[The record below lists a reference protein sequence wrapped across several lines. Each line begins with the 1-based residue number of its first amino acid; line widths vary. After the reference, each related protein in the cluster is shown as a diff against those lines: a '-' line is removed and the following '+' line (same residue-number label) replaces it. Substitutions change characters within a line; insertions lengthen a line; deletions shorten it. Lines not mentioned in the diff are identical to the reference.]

1 MVNQRMSTKKVQQ
14 VLASDFTSV
23 SVALE
28 ESRVELD
35 SGVVVGEL
43 VAESEVRE
51 LNKRET
57 MNGGKLIPEFDAR
70 GGMLVAEQ
78 DTGETYAEEQVAA
91 MQAVNSSAAGASEL
105 VIGSWEKM
113 PNNHDRELAASVQ
126 VEADEGPFIFIYI
139 Q

>member
-1 MVNQRMSTKKVQQ
+1 MVNRRMSSQKVQQ
-14 VLASDFTSV
+14 VTVPDFTSV

-35 SGVVVGEL
+35 SGVIVGEL

-51 LNKRET
+51 PNEREI
-57 MNGGKLIPEFDAR
+57 MIPEFDAR
-70 GGMLVAEQ
+70 GMLVAEQ

-91 MQAVNSSAAGASEL
+91 MQVVNSSAAVASEL

-113 PNNHDRELAASVQ
+113 PNNHDRELAASLQ

>member
-1 MVNQRMSTKKVQQ
+1 M
-14 VLASDFTSV
+14 
-23 SVALE
+23 
-28 ESRVELD
+28 
-35 SGVVVGEL
+35 VVGEL

-51 LNKRET
+51 LNEREI

-70 GGMLVAEQ
+70 GMLVAEQ
-78 DTGETYAEEQVAA
+78 DRGETYAEEQVAA

-139 Q
+139 QYDAILQNSSTSLQTHYPLTTELVNGLEVGSSC

>member
-14 VLASDFTSV
+14 VTASDFTSV

-57 MNGGKLIPEFDAR
+57 MNGGKPIPEFDAR
-70 GGMLVAEQ
+70 GMLVAEQ
-78 DTGETYAEEQVAA
+78 DTGETHAGNQVAG
-91 MQAVNSSAAGASEL
+91 MPAVNSPAAGASEL

-113 PNNHDRELAASVQ
+113 PNNHDRELTASVQ
-126 VEADEGPFIFIYI
+126 MEADEGPFIFIYI

>member
-1 MVNQRMSTKKVQQ
+1 MTTRKVQQ
-14 VLASDFTSV
+14 VTVSDFASI

-51 LNKRET
+51 LNEREI
-57 MNGGKLIPEFDAR
+57 MNEGKLIPEFDAR
-70 GGMLVAEQ
+70 GMLVAEQ
-78 DTGETYAEEQVAA
+78 DRGEMYTKETHADNQVAG
-91 MQAVNSSAAGASEL
+91 MPAVNISAAGASEL

-126 VEADEGPFIFIYI
+126 VETDEGPFIFIYI

>member
-1 MVNQRMSTKKVQQ
+1 MTTWKVQQ
-14 VLASDFTSV
+14 VTVSDFASV
-23 SVALE
+23 SVAVE

-51 LNKRET
+51 LNEREI
-57 MNGGKLIPEFDAR
+57 MNGGKLIPEFDA

-78 DTGETYAEEQVAA
+78 DRGEVHTKETHAGNQVAA
-91 MQAVNSSAAGASEL
+91 IQAVNSSAAGASEL

-126 VEADEGPFIFIYI
+126 VEADESPFVFIYI